1 MLIAKIKYNKKIKC
15 IIILLLFLL
24 SLTGF
29 YTVARYAQRLDVG
42 KTGIFAKTIVL
53 SSDLLESEAKNKTI
67 YEKNV
72 SFYINN
78 FDDNKVTY
86 NDLKY
91 QITVK
96 NEDDTICEDCVV
108 KINNSVKKEN
118 VLVSS
123 NSTQKSTDDVNI
135 IFPRL
140 GKYIIEA
147 ETVDT
152 ILVKIN
158 SIIDVSASE
167 EYSYYN
173 IVDKES
179 YIELTIKTS
188 NNVTN
193 STVFT
198 INTSNLIP
206 DNYNSLMEDWTTKE
220 TQMLSGLNSN
230 SVYSLIFFKTD
241 VANNYDKQESIIN
254 NNTISITKN

>member
-53 SSDLLESEAKNKTI
+53 SSDLLENEAKNKTI

-72 SFYINN
+72 SFSINN

-91 QITVK
+91 RITVK
-96 NEDDTICEDCVV
+96 NEDDTICEDCVI

-152 ILVKIN
+152 ILVKIS
-158 SIIDVSASE
+158 SIINVSASE
-167 EYSYYN
+167 EYSYYK
-173 IVDKES
+173 IVDKEN
-179 YIELTIKTS
+179 YVELTIKTS

-206 DNYNSLMEDWTTKE
+206 DNYNSLMESWTTKE
-220 TQMLSGLNSN
+220 TQTISGLSPNC
-230 SVYSLIFFKTD
+230 VYSLVFLKTD
-241 VANNYDKQESIIN
+241 ISNNYEKQESIISS
-254 NNTISITKN
+254 NTISIVKN